1 MMAAR
6 ETMRGREDS
15 TIGGVGISV
24 HMNHLH
30 MGLPKNLAPVAAKP
44 SAKMTGSGAVVELIA
59 PAAVS
64 SGARNGTGE
73 DSTRMEIYRCIVKSG
88 VQPPAPMASPSH

>member
-15 TIGGVGISV
+15 TIGDVGISV

-44 SAKMTGSGAVVELIA
+44 SALMMVNGAAAPIA
-59 PAAVS
+59 PATSGRQS
-64 SGARNGTGE
+64 S
-73 DSTRMEIYRCIVKSG
+73 
-88 VQPPAPMASPSH
+88 APMVSPSH